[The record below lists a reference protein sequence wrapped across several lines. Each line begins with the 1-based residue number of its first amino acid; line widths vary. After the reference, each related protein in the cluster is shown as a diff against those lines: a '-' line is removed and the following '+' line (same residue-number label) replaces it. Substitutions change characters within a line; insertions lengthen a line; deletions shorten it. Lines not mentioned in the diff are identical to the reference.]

1 MSDLDANL
9 KAIQAAVRQLH
20 NDPLAV
26 ARARALMPLS
36 AHAASIVAANRED
49 LCQKEF
55 VELLEET
62 YSTDVISVVKASQT
76 FLKIAYDPN
85 QSNKMERLA
94 INQINEKS
102 ETAIATKG
110 RLVEQ
115 QNKLVGIDITI

>member
-1 MSDLDANL
+1 MNNQ
-9 KAIQAAVRQLH
+9 IVF
-20 NDPLAV
+20 LAE
-26 ARARALMPLS
+26 
-36 AHAASIVAANRED
+36 SIKR
-49 LCQKEF
+49 QKEF

-62 YSTDVISVVKASQT
+62 YSTDVISVVKASET

-94 INQINEKS
+94 INQINETS

-115 QNKLVGIDITI
+115 QNKLKQMVEEFQEFLRLY